1 VESRIMDI
9 SQIINFFVH
18 LDNSLGNLIS
28 IYGIGAYVIL
38 FLIIFCETGLV
49 FIPFL
54 PGDSLIFIAGTFAA
68 KNLLDIFVMWIIISI
83 AAILGDTVNY
93 WIGHNLGRKIFE
105 KNIKF
110 FNKENLYR
118 AERFYDKHGGKT
130 IIYARFIPI
139 LRSFAPF
146 VAGIGKMKYS
156 RFLMFNIIGGVL
168 WASLFLWGG
177 YFFGNFEF
185 VKNNL
190 SLAILI
196 VIIISLI
203 PPLMEF
209 FIPRKKN

>member
-1 VESRIMDI
+1 MDI
-9 SQIINFFVH
+9 SQIINFFVN

-28 IYGIGAYVIL
+28 IYGIGTYVIL

-68 KNLLDIFVMWIIISI
+68 KNLLDNFILWVIISI

-93 WIGHNLGRKIFE
+93 WIGHNFGRKLFE

-110 FNKENLYR
+110 LNKENLYR
-118 AERFYDKHGGKT
+118 AERFYEKYGGKT

-146 VAGIGKMKYS
+146 VAGVGKMKYS
-156 RFLMFNIIGGVL
+156 KFLAFNIVGGIL
-168 WASLFLWGG
+168 WVSLFLFGG

-190 SLAILI
+190 SIVILG

-203 PPLMEF
+203 PPIIEY
-209 FIPRKKN
+209 IRNRKKN